1 MSEVI
6 VLLEE
11 KKKESVVIVILF
23 ECHVLYERATE
34 LELGSSNI

>member
-6 VLLEE
+6 VLPEE

-34 LELGSSNI
+34 YIQNNAY